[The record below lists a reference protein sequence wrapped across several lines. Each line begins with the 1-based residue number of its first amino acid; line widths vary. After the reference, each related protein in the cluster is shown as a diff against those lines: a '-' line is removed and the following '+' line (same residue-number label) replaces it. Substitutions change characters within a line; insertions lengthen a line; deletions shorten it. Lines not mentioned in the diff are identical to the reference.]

1 MPLKYVE
8 TYDIEIID
16 VSEAEKLDLIS
27 SSESNP
33 VIVSGKIELN
43 VKEIMSEIEFEEAH
57 ESHSV
62 YYWAAS
68 FMGEDVTNRNSWS
81 ISGNYPGEFEEW
93 VEEKIFEKL
102 KEAYFNPKSP
112 AERHYKEAM
121 DQLINRLKSDISIFD
136 EKVFNY
142 FLNSFKGLIPTYLA
156 SKNPAE
162 AENIFLE
169 ALYQSL
175 KNILNK
181 INEISNKEGV
191 ILKDSDDIISFL
203 KSHDEVKKYIENFLK
218 LAIRSL
224 MASEYSLGKSKET
237 VEEINEEGNPE
248 KTTHKVKREVSFSDL
263 LLGMGE
269 DEDEFGEEDEESYL
283 AQKTVSQDSIDKNLI
298 DDLLL
303 EKDSVSFKEFN
314 RKVNKVK
321 DILKRENAINALK
334 VFEKLLSIME
344 EGISLEDEKK
354 LEEAGLP
361 QDLESNKVWS
371 VLVGLSE
378 SSTSEAFKRLRQV
391 LPSVFNL
398 SFKRN
403 DEISAIQEFVDSAD
417 IRQVK
422 NELQNL
428 LPEYKKLFKDMLD
441 SKLSDFEF
449 EPVVDFFF
457 RNKNIDE
464 LLDHYMDIRPV
475 ELANAIQK
483 GVTLYKKYV
492 PIMRGINNFLNSSE
506 VKKKIDFIK
515 KDLPKLPQ
523 YDLFLS
529 KLNNRLTTEEW
540 EVFNE
545 FVFDN
550 RSLLELVD
558 DGYDLRSLKKA
569 LEEALLVL
577 SELNFKK

>member
-8 TYDIEIID
+8 TYNIEIMD

-43 VKEIMSEIEFEEAH
+43 IKEIMSEIEIEDVH

-68 FMGEDVTNRNSWS
+68 FMGEDITNRSSWS
-81 ISGNYPGEFEEW
+81 ISGNYPGEFEGW
-93 VEEKIFEKL
+93 IEEKIFEKL
-102 KEAYFNPKSP
+102 KEVYFNPKSP
-112 AERHYKEAM
+112 AEKHYKEAA

-142 FLNSFKGLIPTYLA
+142 FLDSFKSLIPTYLA
-156 SKNPAE
+156 SKNPAK

-181 INEISNKEGV
+181 INEISTKEGV

-203 KSHDEVKKYIENFLK
+203 KSHDEAKKYIENFLK

-224 MASEYSLGKSKET
+224 MASEYSLGKSKEI
-237 VEEINEEGNPE
+237 VEEVSEEGKPE
-248 KTTHKVKREVSFSDL
+248 KTTHKVKREISFSDL

-269 DEDEFGEEDEESYL
+269 DENEFGEEDEESYL
-283 AQKTVSQDSIDKNLI
+283 AQKSTIIDKNLI
-298 DDLLL
+298 DELLL

-314 RKVNKVK
+314 RKVNKIR
-321 DILKRENAINALK
+321 DILTRENAINALK
-334 VFEKLLSIME
+334 LFEKLLSIIE
-344 EGISLEDEKK
+344 EGINPRDEKK

-378 SSTSEAFKRLRQV
+378 SSTSEAFKKLRQV

-398 SFKRN
+398 SFKRK
-403 DEISAIQEFVDSAD
+403 DEINAIQEFVDSPD
-417 IRQVK
+417 IKQVK

-428 LPEYKKLFKDMLD
+428 LPEYKKLFKDILD

-464 LLDHYMDIRPV
+464 LLDHYMSIRPT

-492 PIMRGINNFLNSSE
+492 PIMRGINNFLNSSD
-506 VKKKIDFIK
+506 VKKKIDFIR
-515 KDLPKLPQ
+515 KDLPKLLH

-550 RSLLELVD
+550 KSLLELVES
-558 DGYDLRSLKKA
+558 GYDLRSLKKA

-577 SELNFKK
+577 SELNFRK